1 MNEISL
7 KIMSLYTRIE
17 RNKKKTNK
25 QIAIPD
31 EEVSLPII
39 YYGILLGLDIILRC
53 YLFVSDVL

>member
-39 YYGILLGLDIILRC
+39 YYGVLLGIDTILRC
-53 YLFVSDVL
+53 YLFVSNVL